1 MPNSEEVSTKEQLSS
16 EQNIFTNDQTP
27 NINVTDNTYLQTN
40 SDLNDTSDSS
50 FDGNFTQSS
59 EFVQSDT
66 QSDSETVF
74 STETPTELPV
84 ETQIPAEYPEE
95 TGAEQTPADKEKNF
109 NNMLRNFS
117 MQSRGKIREVR
128 DREAYV
134 PPSLKEK
141 IKSEKARRRDRKS
154 RRRQH

>member
-40 SDLNDTSDSS
+40 SELNEISDSS

-109 NNMLRNFS
+109 NNMLRDFS
-117 MQSRGKIREVR
+117 MKSRSIVREFR
-128 DREAYV
+128 DRQSYLS
-134 PPSLKEK
+134 PSEK
-141 IKSEKARRRDRKS
+141 DKVKSEKARRRDHRNHY
-154 RRRQH
+154 RH